1 MRYILT
7 SPSLYQA
14 EFSFGMGDI
23 SIGKQVTFASLE
35 EESVEVD
42 DQKICHEIRQRQ
54 WGIWGTQPCKNK
66 LNFVSLGRA
75 ILKIGGW
82 ATEEELTDVH

>member
-7 SPSLYQA
+7 SSSLYQA

-54 WGIWGTQPCKNK
+54 
-66 LNFVSLGRA
+66 
-75 ILKIGGW
+75 
-82 ATEEELTDVH
+82 

>member
-54 WGIWGTQPCKNK
+54 
-66 LNFVSLGRA
+66 
-75 ILKIGGW
+75 
-82 ATEEELTDVH
+82 